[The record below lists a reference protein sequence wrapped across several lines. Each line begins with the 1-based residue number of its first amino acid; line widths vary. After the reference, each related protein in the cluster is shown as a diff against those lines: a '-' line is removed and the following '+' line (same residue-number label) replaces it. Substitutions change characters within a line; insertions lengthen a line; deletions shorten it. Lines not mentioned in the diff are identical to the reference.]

1 MKMSENE
8 NTYKFQKL
16 TPVDNVD
23 IKIYEDA
30 IDYIFDNPDIR
41 NVAVSGAYSAGK
53 SSVLASYKKKHDN
66 LRFTHIS
73 LAHFE
78 VPEQK
83 DKIKDNESPEQEN
96 ESGKRESSQ
105 EKESVEANKTIKV
118 KESVLEGKI
127 LNQLIHQIPSNK
139 IPQTNFKVKQKVD
152 SKRVVRSVLL
162 AVLFVLTVLHITFFD
177 SWNSYLSLLPN
188 NWFQSFLS
196 LSTSKYSLLV
206 SGMFCVIIFYIFLY
220 SLVKAQKNKNVFRK
234 ISLQGNEIEIFEE
247 NDESYFDK
255 YLNEVLYL
263 FENSDADVIVFEDM
277 DRFKTSNI
285 FERLHE
291 VNTLA
296 NIQLQKENESLTHFT
311 NLINK
316 IIKQL
321 QKTKLFSNMKI
332 KKKNKY
338 PLRFFYLL
346 RDDIF
351 VSKDRTKFFDYIV
364 PVVPVVDSSNSYDQ
378 FILHFK
384 EGGIFELFDETF
396 LQGLSLY
403 VDDMRILKNIYNEFV
418 VYYNRLNTTKLDC
431 NKMLAMIAYKNLFP
445 RDFSDSQLN
454 QGMVSTL
461 FDKKKKDEFIKEE
474 IERLEEQAV
483 QKKSE
488 IEFARKEQIT
498 SVQELDDVYNAKQSR
513 TPQNYGQHRTQYINE
528 LKHWHDT
535 EYPRRK
541 KAIED
546 RLNNRLPMLEDELS
560 RLEHEIVA
568 TQSKQLKD
576 IITRENIN
584 SIFKVTTKN
593 EIGIETSFYEIKG
606 SEYFALLKYLIWNGY
621 IDETYADYMT
631 YFYENSLSR
640 VDKIFLRSITDR
652 KAEKYTYSLKNLN
665 LVVDRLRLVDFDQ
678 EEILNF
684 DLFQYLLQTPKYQGY
699 LNRFLCQLKDTKDFK
714 FTGAY
719 FDTDM
724 ELPAYVKNLNLQ
736 WPEMFYY
743 AVKENTLTEKQIR
756 PYSLYTLYYSD
767 DNSLQAVNTNDC
779 LTQYISKSSDY
790 LDIITPDIDKLIHGF
805 NLLEVFFEGIDYD
818 HADKELF
825 DAVYQNSLY
834 EINFSN
840 LTLMLQK
847 VYKVENEDDIR
858 HKNYTLILTQPE
870 SALVQYVKQNIRIYL
885 DVILSNS
892 NGMINDN
899 ENVALLILNDDE
911 TISIEQ
917 KTLYIES
924 LLTTITSIAEVKDA
938 SLWGTLL
945 NNRLVLYSGENVIEY
960 FGNSKLLD
968 STIVEFINNG
978 ESTLNFSDS
987 KNVYGDEKIEKLF
1000 DASIVCN
1007 ELSNLKYKEIVTSL
1021 GFWYDTFDVAGI
1033 SVEKLRI
1040 LIDEK
1045 IVRMNV
1051 ETLTFMRDNYSSQ
1064 ILYFIEKSINEYAD
1078 IITIETFDLNELVA
1092 ILSWE
1097 CADDIKIKLLSLT
1110 KEPLTILEKGY
1121 SSTVN
1126 EYILTNNLD
1135 ANDLPSLFVSY
1146 EKWDSILQKI
1156 ICSLA
1161 IKNID
1166 RILANIK
1173 KVSVELLRAIIG
1185 LDDLNSNKKIDILL
1199 SLMPNLDKNT
1209 CKEFLSLLGLS
1220 DHLKLFEPRSRPKFK
1235 VDTTNEKL
1243 LTAFK
1248 ENNWIHDFQEDQER
1262 TGFYKI
1268 IRQKP
1273 TTKPLPSELL

>member
-1 MKMSENE
+1 MSENE

-66 LRFTHIS
+66 LRFMHIS

-105 EKESVEANKTIKV
+105 EKESIEANKTIKV

-162 AVLFVLTVLHITFFD
+162 AILFVLTVLHITFFD

-188 NWFQSFLS
+188 NWFLSFLS

-296 NIQLQKENESLTHFT
+296 NIQLEKENESPAPFT

-316 IIKQL
+316 VIKQL
-321 QKTKLFSNMKI
+321 QKIKLFSNMKI

-384 EGGIFELFDETF
+384 EGGILELFDETF

-474 IERLEEQAV
+474 IERLEEQVA
-483 QKKSE
+483 QKKDE
-488 IEFARKEQIT
+488 TELAKKENLT
-498 SVQELDDVYNAKQSR
+498 SIQELDFIYESKRPTDY
-513 TPQNYGQHRTQYINE
+513 YGRKTE
-528 LKHWHDT
+528 LGVQDKT
-535 EYPRRK
+535 EYSNRK
-541 KAIED
+541 QAIENK
-546 RLNNRLPMLEDELS
+546 LNNRIPNLEDELS
-560 RLEHEIVA
+560 RLEHKIVA

-576 IITRENIN
+576 IITRENID

-593 EIGIETSFYEIKG
+593 EIGIKTSFYEIKG

-699 LNRFLCQLKDTKDFK
+699 LNRFLCQLKDTKNFK

-719 FDTDM
+719 FDTDK

-756 PYSLYTLYYSD
+756 RYSINTLYYSD
-767 DNSLQAVNTNDC
+767 DNSLQSVNTNDC
-779 LTQYISKSSDY
+779 LTQYISKSSNY
-790 LDIITPDIDKLIHGF
+790 LDIITPDTDKLIHGF

-818 HADKELF
+818 HANEELF

-847 VYKVENEDDIR
+847 VYKFENEDDIR

-870 SALVQYVKQNIRIYL
+870 SALVQYVKQNISIYL

-924 LLTTITSIAEVKDA
+924 LQTTITSIAEVKDA

-945 NNRLVLYSGENVIEY
+945 SNRLILYSEENIIEY
-960 FGNSKLLD
+960 FGNSESLD
-968 STIVEFINNG
+968 STMIEFINNG
-978 ESTLNFSDS
+978 ESTLNFSDI
-987 KNVYGDEKIEKLF
+987 KNVYGDEKTEKLF

-1021 GFWYDTFDVAGI
+1021 GFWYDTFDVADI
-1033 SVEKLRI
+1033 STEKLRI

-1078 IITIETFDLNELVA
+1078 IITNETFDHNEMVA

-1110 KEPLTILEKGY
+1110 KEPLSILEKGY
-1121 SSTVN
+1121 SPTVN
-1126 EYILTNNLD
+1126 EYILKNNLD
-1135 ANDLPSLFVSY
+1135 ANDLSSLFVSY
-1146 EKWDSILQKI
+1146 EKWDSILQQS

-1173 KVSVELLRAIIG
+1173 KVSVELLRVIIV
-1185 LDDLNSNKKIDILL
+1185 LDDLNSNEKIDILF

-1220 DHLKLFEPRSRPKFK
+1220 DYLKLFEPRSRPKFK

-1262 TGFYKI
+1262 IGFYKI

-1273 TTKPLPSELL
+1273 ATKPLSSELL